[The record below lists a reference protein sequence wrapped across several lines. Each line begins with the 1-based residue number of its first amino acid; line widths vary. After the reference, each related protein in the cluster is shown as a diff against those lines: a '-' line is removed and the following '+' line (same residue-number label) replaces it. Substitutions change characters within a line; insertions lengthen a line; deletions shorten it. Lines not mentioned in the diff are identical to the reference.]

1 MFYIA
6 FIHMNI
12 LFFLW
17 ALVSEIAGT
26 IAGFGSSS
34 IFAPIANQFLTFHN
48 ALILVAIYHI
58 FGNISRFSLFRRH
71 RDKKVFIL
79 FGIPSVLATVLGAK
93 LAWVIDAD
101 LLKMILGIVLMLYA
115 SYSLFN
121 PTLKVAVNPR
131 IGRIWGALSGF
142 SAGLI
147 GTGWVLRGAFMTLFW
162 LPKEGYVATIASVA
176 LLVDATRIPIYF
188 WQWFLDQK
196 YIWMIPLLFVVAFI
210 GSTVGKFI
218 VKRIEAVVLRKIIF
232 CAIIL
237 ISGLLAWQWW
247 SAL

>member
-1 MFYIA
+1 MS
-6 FIHMNI
+6 I

-26 IAGFGSSS
+26 IAWFGSSS

-71 RDKKVFIL
+71 RDKKIFIL
-79 FGIPSVLATVLGAK
+79 FGIPSIIATVIGAK
-93 LAWVIDAD
+93 LAGSIDPN
-101 LLKMILGIVLMLYA
+101 LLKMLLGIVLIAYA

-121 PTLKVAVNPR
+121 PTLKVTVNPR
-131 IGRIWGALSGF
+131 VGRIWGALSGF

-162 LPKEGYVATIASVA
+162 LTKEAYVATIASVA
-176 LLVDATRIPIYF
+176 LLVDATRIPVYF
-188 WQWFLDQK
+188 WQWFLDSE
-196 YIWMIPLLFVVAFI
+196 YVWMIPFLFVVAFVWSAI
-210 GSTVGKFI
+210 GKYI
-218 VKRIEAVVLRKIIF
+218 VKRIDAVLLRKVIF

-247 SAL
+247 NGL